1 MFNVVAAELM
11 KIRRPSI
18 SLAIAT
24 IIGTLSIGFTSFI
37 FLKKNEATWADLAK
51 FDGMTSSY
59 NAVAAFM
66 GFVALT
72 VFASQ
77 TSQEYTFGTLR
88 NLLVRQPSRTK
99 LFVGKFLAMSSFA
112 VFFVAFTFIV
122 SVGTSIALAKYQHF
136 NVHSWT
142 SHAGLKEAGKLLLN
156 SFIALIGYGSFGM
169 SLGMILKSP
178 MSAIS
183 ASLLWFLVIEGII
196 GSVVKG
202 ANQWMPGTAMAVV
215 SSGGMKDFPYDRAL
229 IVSAVY
235 VAVFMG
241 ISGYLFHSRDVAQ

>member
-1 MFNVVAAELM
+1 MLNVVLAELRKM
-11 KIRRPSI
+11 RRPSI
-18 SLAIAT
+18 SLSISG
-24 IIGTLSIGFTSFI
+24 IIGTLSLSFTSFI
-37 FLKKNEATWADLAK
+37 FLKKNQATWDELMK

-88 NLLVRQPSRTK
+88 NLLVRQPSRLK
-99 LFVGKFLAMSSFA
+99 LFIGKFFAMSIFA
-112 VFFVAFTFIV
+112 VIFVSFTFIMC
-122 SVGTSIALAKYQHF
+122 VGTSLVLSKYQHF
-136 NVHSWT
+136 DTHLWT
-142 SHAGLKEAGKLLLN
+142 SNIGLKHAMQLLLN

-169 SLGMILKSP
+169 ALGMILKSP

-183 ASLLWFLVIEGII
+183 ASLLWFLIIEGII
-196 GSVVKG
+196 GSVIKS
-202 ANQWMPGTAMAVV
+202 ANQWMPGAAMAVV

-229 IVSAVY
+229 IVSTAY
-235 VAVFMG
+235 VAILMG
-241 ISGYLFHSRDVAQ
+241 ISSYLFYSRDVAQ